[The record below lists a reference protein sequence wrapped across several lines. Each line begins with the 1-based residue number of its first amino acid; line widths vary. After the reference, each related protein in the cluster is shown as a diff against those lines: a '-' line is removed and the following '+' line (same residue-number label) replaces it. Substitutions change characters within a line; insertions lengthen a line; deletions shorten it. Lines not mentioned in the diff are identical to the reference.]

1 MDVDGARLAGC
12 RDVASRGTLIRA
24 GWRDAANRRTL
35 QLIVA
40 CAVLAA
46 ALRIPFIWTGISM
59 DEGGYAYVAQQWA
72 RGARLYDSGAWLDR
86 PQGLLLTYRFLLW
99 WEDSGWTIRLGVVA
113 AGFVITLLVGL
124 IGWLIAGRG
133 AALAAAL
140 IYAVVGVAPRIEGFT
155 LNGELL
161 ASVPATAAVAAALLW
176 HRSGST
182 GWLVAAGMLAG
193 AALTMKQSGVD
204 GLGAGLA
211 VVAVGAAYRWVRH
224 TATFFAAAA
233 APLAVCAL
241 HGGHLGWQRYWT
253 ALVGYQLAALN
264 NPNTGLSTRW
274 DEFTRSLSPAGLD
287 LLVVGC
293 VAGVGLWLVRR
304 SRIAVWMSL
313 AWLTSGVIGINM
325 GGSYWPH
332 YYLQLLPPLAV
343 LAGTA
348 VAAIRRTGLRAAVT
362 VLAVLPQLLWFAA
375 AAVAPP
381 AERQHMVPY
390 YARAVRDERIA
401 AVIRAETEPSDQ
413 IFVLVSEANLYFLSQ
428 RTTDYPYLWGKPI
441 EKIPDALPRL
451 REMLDGP
458 GRPALVVL
466 NNEPDDIDPTGSLTR
481 ILVERYRVHSVVE
494 GVTLLRAAG
503 SSP

>member
-1 MDVDGARLAGC
+1 MG
-12 RDVASRGTLIRA
+12 SRRALIRA
-24 GWRDAANRRTL
+24 GWRTVANRRTL
-35 QLIVA
+35 LLIAA

-72 RGARLYDSGAWLDR
+72 RGARLYDTGAWLDR

-99 WEDSGWTIRLGVVA
+99 WDDSGWTIRLGAAA
-113 AGFVITLLVGL
+113 AGFVIAILVGL
-124 IGWLIAGRG
+124 IGWLIAGRR

-140 IYAVVGVAPRIEGFT
+140 IYSVVGVAPRIEGFT

-161 ASVPATAAVAAALLW
+161 ASVPAAAAVAAALLW

-182 GWLVAAGMLAG
+182 GWLIAAGLSAG

-204 GLGAGLA
+204 GLGVGLA
-211 VVAVGAAYRWVRH
+211 VVTVGAAYQRVRH
-224 TATFFAAAA
+224 AAIFLAAAA
-233 APLAVCAL
+233 APLGACAL
-241 HGGHLGWQRYWT
+241 HGGYLGWQRYWT
-253 ALVGYQLAALN
+253 ALVGYQLAALTDL
-264 NPNTGLSTRW
+264 NTGLSTRW
-274 DEFTRSLSPAGLD
+274 DEFSRSLSPAGLD
-287 LLVVGC
+287 LLVVGS
-293 VAGVGLWLVRR
+293 VAGIGLWLMRR

-313 AWLTSGVIGINM
+313 AWLTSGAIGVNM

-332 YYLQLLPPLAV
+332 YYVQLLPPLAV

-348 VAAIRRTGLRAAVT
+348 VAAIGRPGLRAAVLA
-362 VLAVLPQLLWFAA
+362 LAVLPQLLWFV
-375 AAVAPP
+375 AVVGASP
-381 AERQHMVPY
+381 AERQHLVPY
-390 YARAVRDERIA
+390 YARAARDERIA

-413 IFVLVSEANLYFLSQ
+413 IFVLVSEANLYFLTR

-441 EKIPDALPRL
+441 EKIPDALPCL

-458 GRPALVVL
+458 ERPALVVL
-466 NNEPDDIDPTGSLTR
+466 NNEPDDIDPTGALAR

-494 GVTLLRAAG
+494 GVTLLRTAD